1 MYMRTIRQIADEFG
15 LSLRT
20 LRYYEQR
27 GLIKSK
33 RFSSDK
39 SLRMYDDEDRARVAQ
54 VVRWVR
60 MGFMLSEIENDA
72 IDVHKLRAQL
82 QYIYDRMAELETAAL
97 LIKEEIRS
105 KSHS

>member
-1 MYMRTIRQIADEFG
+1 MPMRTIRQIADEFG

-27 GLIKSK
+27 GLIQSK

-39 SLRMYDDEDRARVAQ
+39 SLRMYDDEDHARVAQ

-82 QYIYDRMAELETAAL
+82 QYCYDRMAELETAVL
-97 LIKEEIRS
+97 LIKDDIRS
-105 KSHS
+105 KSQS